1 MTTSSD
7 LARQSVAVIG
17 LGGIG
22 AALTGALCAAER
34 HDVVACARRP
44 VTRLVLDRAEGD
56 IEVPVRG
63 VTDPA
68 ALGPVDWVMLCTKAH
83 HTPSTAPW
91 LERLC
96 ADGTRVAVFQN
107 GIGHAER
114 TTPFAGA
121 ARIVPT
127 VVYYNGE
134 RVGADRVRLRRA
146 GPHDLVTP
154 DDPDGRDLAALL
166 DGTGLTVLLSNDFQT
181 LAWRKLLLNVVVNPI
196 TALTLQRQAVLRRPD
211 VYALSLQILHEAAS
225 VGRASGARLDA
236 DEPERIMA
244 QLMTFSPAFGTS
256 MYFDRLAGRTL
267 EIEALTGAIVADGER
282 HGVPTPLNSA
292 MLALLRAVS
301 DSANP
306 G

>member
-1 MTTSSD
+1 MTAPSD
-7 LARQSVAVIG
+7 SGRQSVAVIG

-22 AALTGALCAAER
+22 AALTGALCAAGR

-44 VTRLVLDRAEGD
+44 VSGLLLDRAEG
-56 IEVPVRG
+56 ETPVSVRG

-68 ALGPVDWVMLCTKAH
+68 ALNPVDWVMLCTKAH

-96 ADGTRVAVFQN
+96 GPGTRVAVFQN
-107 GIGHAER
+107 GIRHAER
-114 TTPFAGA
+114 TSPFAGA

-134 RVGADRVRLRRA
+134 RVGEDRVRLRTA
-146 GPHDLVTP
+146 GTHDLVVP
-154 DDPDGRDLAALL
+154 DDDDGRALADVL
-166 DGTGLTVLLSNDFQT
+166 DGTGLKLLLSDDFET

-211 VYALSLQILHEAAS
+211 VYALSLQILAEATA
-225 VGRASGARLDA
+225 VGRACGARLA
-236 DEPERIMA
+236 EDEAERVMA
-244 QLMTFSPAFGTS
+244 RLMSFSPAFGTS

-267 EIEALTGAIVADGER
+267 EIEAITGAIVAAGER
-282 HGVPTPLNSA
+282 HGVPAPLNAA

-306 G
+306 V